1 MDKYIDIYIY
11 PLREDARYISGL
23 CNVTDINF
31 PPIGWGI
38 CNDSCERYRY
48 VTCHLFFVDCEQ
60 SHFID
65 NFFTYDYFL
74 RHLDYLCVCLF
85 VSLRLSL
92 SVL

>member
-1 MDKYIDIYIY
+1 MYLDIYIY
-11 PLREDARYISGL
+11 PLREDSRYISGL
-23 CNVTDINF
+23 CSVTDTRQDRRGRRF
-31 PPIGWGI
+31 

-74 RHLDYLCVCLF
+74 RHLDFMSVCLF
-85 VSLRLSL
+85 VSLSLCLSL